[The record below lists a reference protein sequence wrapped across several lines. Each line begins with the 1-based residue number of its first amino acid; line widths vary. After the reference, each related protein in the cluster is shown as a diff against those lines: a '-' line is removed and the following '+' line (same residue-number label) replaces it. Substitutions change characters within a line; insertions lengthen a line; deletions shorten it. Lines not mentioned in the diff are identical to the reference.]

1 MQAGGCNNKT
11 PEKYMEVEMRIYSL
25 IKHFKAVVTCTV
37 VLLMTLLF
45 VTVQPAQAGTGDLTR
60 PSDATSQG
68 KAEEEIIDKDTP
80 DTTSRRILDGST
92 DPDDVANEEGDTLV
106 IEEGGSISNSVTA
119 IDMFGDHNT
128 VTNKGKITTTGSS
141 SAGILGLGNNNTVNN
156 IGTMEVAERSIGIL
170 FLGDNNA
177 INNFGTISLD
187 QGSTGISVSGAD
199 NTINHFGT
207 INMKGGGE
215 VSIGIVLAGKDGEK
229 NTINHYG
236 STIVGDD
243 EDRAISGTGSGE
255 DTVNL
260 FSGSV
265 IIGDINLGAGDDTIN
280 AYAGSQTTGDI
291 DFGAGDDLMAVFE
304 GATFNGAIDFGS
316 GDDTLIIH
324 TGNHALTFEDVDDDQ
339 ERADPENI
347 ITDPSLLAVLNGN
360 VLMAVDKTGQAAKGA
375 VLSSFTTGLHGVIR
389 KRLNHFK
396 PALIKLASTRIEP
409 GMLTKPKQPQAWGD
423 MFHSYRKRDEDGRV
437 PGYDHEYNGFTGGFE
452 RTYRRLRAGVMGG
465 YSHAVTE
472 ADNKSFQTKS
482 NSYFTGVY
490 GQYDFGRFK
499 LAASLIGGYE
509 DHDNDRYVTDNVFGA
524 ETARAD
530 FGSIFLSPSVTLLA
544 EYTVAHRLLLR
555 PSATVTYSAGWYDDY
570 HESDTTRSNV
580 MVDSRTIQTL
590 NPQLQLAAVYQITE
604 WCEFELSAGGN
615 ARYTDDGTFSGNLGG
630 SDFRVAATG
639 DDNVYAAQVGAYLGA
654 DVTEQL
660 ELYVN
665 AEFTDATGGETRDF
679 FMAGLQFS
687 F

>member
-1 MQAGGCNNKT
+1 
-11 PEKYMEVEMRIYSL
+11 MEVEMRIYSL
-25 IKHFKAVVTCTV
+25 IKHFKTVVTCTV
-37 VLLMTLLF
+37 ALMAALLF
-45 VTVQPAQAGTGDLTR
+45 VTVQSGQALTNTEVDPNR
-60 PSDATSQG
+60 T
-68 KAEEEIIDKDTP
+68 DT
-80 DTTSRRILDGST
+80 DTIADQRTERQYLDGNAVK
-92 DPDDVANEEGDTLV
+92 DGEGDTLI
-106 IEEGGSISNSVTA
+106 IEEGGSISNSRRA
-119 IDMFGDHNT
+119 IDMRGDDNT
-128 VTNKGKITTTGSS
+128 VTNKGTITITGKGY
-141 SAGILGLGNNNTVNN
+141 GIFGSNVDNNIVNN
-156 IGTMEVAERSIGIL
+156 R
-170 FLGDNNA
+170 
-177 INNFGTISLD
+177 GTIETAES
-187 QGSTGISVSGAD
+187 STGIRVSGD
-199 NTINHFGT
+199 NNTINHYGT
-207 INMKGGGE
+207 INMKEGGG
-215 VSIGIVLAGKDGEK
+215 VSIGIVLAGEDGEK

-236 STIVGDD
+236 RTIVGDD
-243 EDRAISGTGSGE
+243 EDIAISGTGSGE

-260 FSGSV
+260 FSGSE
-265 IIGDINLGAGDDTIN
+265 IIGDIMLRDGDDTLN
-280 AYAGSQTTGDI
+280 AFGDSTVNGNI
-291 DFGAGDDLMAVFE
+291 QFGAGDDLMAVFE
-304 GATFNGAIDFGS
+304 GATFNGKIDFDS

-324 TGNHALTFEDVDDDQ
+324 PGNYALTFEDVDGGTDGN
-339 ERADPENI
+339 AKPENI

-375 VLSSFTTGLHGVIR
+375 VLSGFTTGLHGVIR

-437 PGYDHEYNGFTGGFE
+437 PGYDHEYNGFTGDFE

-490 GQYDFGRFK
+490 GQYDLGRFK

-580 MVDSRTIQTL
+580 NVDSRTIQTL

-630 SDFRVAATG
+630 SDFRGAATG

-665 AEFTDATGGETRDF
+665 AQFTDATGSETQDF
-679 FMAGLQFS
+679 FMAGLQFK